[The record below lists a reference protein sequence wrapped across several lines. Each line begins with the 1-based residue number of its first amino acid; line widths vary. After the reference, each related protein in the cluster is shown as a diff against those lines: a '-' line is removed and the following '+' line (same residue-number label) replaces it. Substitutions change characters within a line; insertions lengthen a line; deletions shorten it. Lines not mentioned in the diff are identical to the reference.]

1 MRKEYE
7 GKPVV
12 FIAVNSG
19 NPKSAVEG
27 YAKSTK
33 FEWPILVDEAGETEK
48 AFGTKI
54 SLQNIYQ
61 WFLVDPE
68 GRSSPAGFDVPAIKA
83 KIDGMLPRAKFTFD
97 GIAVPAKLKPFA
109 QEIELGHYDPAVSIL
124 FASKDEAAKAMAEKL
139 RPVAESVLEKA
150 KAADGEGRKYAAWTE
165 YARLA
170 AWFKKTDYEKTET
183 AAMAE
188 LKKDKG
194 VQEELAAKQMLDQA
208 KALMATGK
216 KPDRAGAV
224 GVLEALRKK
233 YPDTE
238 AKKEADRLIVVANA
252 SK

>member
-33 FEWPILVDEAGETEK
+33 FEWPILVDEAGETER

-68 GRSSPAGFDVPAIKA
+68 GRSSPAGFDVTAIKA
-83 KIDGMLPRAKFTFD
+83 KIDGMLPQAKWFFD
-97 GIAVPAKLKPFA
+97 GVAVPAKLKPLA
-109 QEIELGHYDPAVSIL
+109 QEIEMGQYDPAVSIL
-124 FASKDEAAKAMAEKL
+124 AASRDEAAKALYEKL
-139 RPVAESVLEKA
+139 RPLAEAMLEKA
-150 KAADGEGRKYAAWTE
+150 KAAEGEGRNFAAWTE

-170 AWFKKTDYEKTET
+170 AWFRKTDYEKTAT

-194 VQEELAAKQMLDQA
+194 VQEELSAKQLLDQA
-208 KALMATGK
+208 KALLATGR
-216 KPDRAGAV
+216 KPDRANAV
-224 GVLEALRKK
+224 GLLEALRKK
-233 YPDTE
+233 HPSTE
-238 AKKEADRLIVVANA
+238 AKKEADRLIATANA